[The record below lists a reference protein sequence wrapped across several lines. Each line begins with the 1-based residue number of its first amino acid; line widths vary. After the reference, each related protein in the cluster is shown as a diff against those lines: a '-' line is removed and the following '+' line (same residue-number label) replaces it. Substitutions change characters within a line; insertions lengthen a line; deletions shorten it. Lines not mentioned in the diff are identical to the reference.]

1 MNILGL
7 RVKFDVIWVDYVLSL
22 IGYKIYNSRHFA
34 NYIELYTQ
42 LGIY

>member
-22 IGYKIYNSRHFA
+22 IGYVIRNSSS
-34 NYIELYTQ
+34 
-42 LGIY
+42 